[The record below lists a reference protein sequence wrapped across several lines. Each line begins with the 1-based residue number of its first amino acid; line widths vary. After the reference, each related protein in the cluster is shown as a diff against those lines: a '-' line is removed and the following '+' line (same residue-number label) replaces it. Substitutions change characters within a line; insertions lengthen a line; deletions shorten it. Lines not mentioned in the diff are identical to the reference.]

1 MIIIRGREGGW
12 DRVNKTQSMNQKCW
26 TKNTVVHLYLSY
38 TTKVCNVGTARFG
51 VSEVPKIL
59 DVILYV
65 ASDDTTP
72 GGANIGYVKTQISS
86 RIVTTF
92 VYE

>member
-1 MIIIRGREGGW
+1 M
-12 DRVNKTQSMNQKCW
+12 
-26 TKNTVVHLYLSY
+26 
-38 TTKVCNVGTARFG
+38 GTARFG

-92 VYE
+92 VYEWSPPTPGLIIAGISMYNRFDMNWHLNRNILYTWYNTS